1 MSFRSGGA
9 AALVERRLPSRPAGH
24 SPHDATSN
32 AAHDA
37 ANDSVASAAD
47 RTSARAAA
55 DSHG

>member
-1 MSFRSGGA
+1 MSFRIRRRRRVG
-9 AALVERRLPSRPAGH
+9 ERRLPSRPAGH
-24 SPHDATSN
+24 SPYVATSN

-37 ANDSVASAAD
+37 ADDSVASAAD